1 MPTAKDTFGGRGVP
15 NFGPSWTHLDSII
28 FPTSSALFLDLRGKM
43 VQDQYYQNL
52 ASTYPLLTRDEEV
65 AIVRGSGGSSSA
77 AAYPACYSALNL
89 TVKLSFVESCQ
100 HVDTFGHNTK

>member
-1 MPTAKDTFGGRGVP
+1 
-15 NFGPSWTHLDSII
+15 
-28 FPTSSALFLDLRGKM
+28 M

-77 AAYPACYSALNL
+77 AAYPARYSALKL

-100 HVDTFGHNTK
+100 HVDTFGHNTKKVALCLFMFSMFSLFKLLSSSVSFL